1 MVYLVHL
8 GEMLFTHVK
17 TFHPRVK
24 FIGIVY
30 GLRSGGR
37 GRGRGGVVMGK
48 VKIVFSSTIYPV
60 VAVLTDRHFDCFHS

>member
-8 GEMLFTHVK
+8 GEMLFAHVK
-17 TFHPRVK
+17 TFHLRVK

-37 GRGRGGVVMGK
+37 GGGTGGDGEDENC
-48 VKIVFSSTIYPV
+48 FQFHDLSSCGCI
-60 VAVLTDRHFDCFHS
+60 DRQTF